1 MGNDSFKTFLRFF
14 SELPSARFDAEAK
27 VWRVPKADF
36 ERVVESV
43 SDPEVTALVADG
55 GGR

>member
-1 MGNDSFKTFLRFF
+1 MDTDSFKAFLRFF
-14 SELPSARFDAEAK
+14 SELPTARFDAEAK

-43 SDPEVTALVADG
+43 SDPEENPLVADG
-55 GGR
+55 GDR